1 MTTSQDNSA
10 PAAVN
15 VARNRSFFQQ
25 NKWWILLP
33 LLLIAGI
40 FAFYKLRVPTLHE
53 SNQNEIKLAQPDVW
67 VHSQNLALLPH
78 DLLQVPM
85 LKALL
90 TEDFVYFYAQDED
103 YLSLQGAMRRI
114 SFEHELNW
122 SDTLLKNIADAPADL
137 YMWHDDSHALRYWA
151 LSLERDAFTTVAQS
165 LAKLK
170 LAADKQ
176 VHEIGRVSIAGDDV
190 PVLQVS
196 LSANRQMVFAAH
208 NKRMVLLSD
217 AVMASYARGELDDQ
231 AQTLIKRLLADD
243 ANIRTEV
250 VSEWQDG
257 SKAQSVAESKQTIMV
272 SNRLFAQGYG
282 AFVPSLRA
290 VRFDFDGKT
299 WTSQANILP
308 IAFDPKIWAHLPANA
323 AFCASA
329 PIDWAQVQ
337 KAVDAASSLAVKP
350 KLAEEFAP
358 TGAVC
363 WYAEKTDNMV
373 QPLFV
378 ALRQSGKSSVEP
390 LNALFDWAVAVNQ
403 EHMKDVRALHRQKQQ
418 LVKELANNKANL
430 DQINQE
436 KIDPKLNAEQKASEE
451 TWLAERKTAAKVAV
465 EKVETALADME
476 PQINA
481 ALEAAVEPAKA
492 AKEMHSEKIGSFTVV
507 SRQLAIQA
515 ESDNNPKLAIG
526 EQVVYFSTNQVL
538 VKRAVST
545 AQKHY
550 PNLAESAKEI
560 SPTAQQF
567 LYVSPK
573 KLATLLQSTA
583 EEALPQE
590 GRPKLRAAYDYHMPA
605 RLQALE
611 KQPAFSLM
619 LDKPASGST
628 EQWLPLTWKTAP

>member
-1 MTTSQDNSA
+1 M
-10 PAAVN
+10 
-15 VARNRSFFQQ
+15 
-25 NKWWILLP
+25 
-33 LLLIAGI
+33 
-40 FAFYKLRVPTLHE
+40 RVPTLLE

-67 VHSQNLALLPH
+67 VHSQNFALLPH
-78 DLLQVPM
+78 DLLQVPL

-90 TEDFVYFYAQDED
+90 TEDFIYFYAQDED
-103 YLSLQGAMRRI
+103 WLSLQGAMRRI

-176 VHEIGRVSIAGDDV
+176 VHEIGRVSIGGDDV

-196 LSANRQMVFAAH
+196 LSAHRQMVFAAH
-208 NKRMVLLSD
+208 GKRMVLLSD
-217 AVMASYARGELDDQ
+217 AVMASYAGGELDDQ
-231 AQTLIKRLLADD
+231 AQTLIQRLLADD
-243 ANIRTEV
+243 ANARAEV
-250 VSEWQDG
+250 VSEWQV
-257 SKAQSVAESKQTIMV
+257 STKAQPVADAKQTIMV

-290 VRFDFDGKT
+290 IRFDFDGKV
-299 WTSQANILP
+299 WHSQANIIP
-308 IAFDPKIWAHLPANA
+308 TAFDPKIWTHLPANA

-337 KAVDAASSLAVKP
+337 KAVDTANNLAVKP
-350 KLAEEFAP
+350 KLAEEFLP

-363 WYAEKTDNMV
+363 WYAEKDDNIV

-378 ALRQSGKSSVEP
+378 ALRQSGKTSAEP
-390 LNALFDWAVAVNQ
+390 LNALFDWAVASNQ
-403 EHMKDVRALHRQKQQ
+403 EHMKDVRALRRQKQQ
-418 LVKELANNKANL
+418 LIKELANNQASLNE
-430 DQINQE
+430 INQE
-436 KIDPKLNAEQKASEE
+436 KMNPQLNAEQKASEE
-451 TWLAERKTAAKVAV
+451 TWMAERKVAAQAAV
-465 EKVETALADME
+465 EKVETALKDIE
-476 PQINA
+476 PQISS
-481 ALEAAVEPAKA
+481 ALEATVESTKA
-492 AKEMHSEKIGSFTVV
+492 AKEMHTEKNGAFTVI
-507 SRQLAIQA
+507 SRQLAIEA
-515 ESDNNPKLAIG
+515 DSNNNPKLAYG
-526 EQVVYFSTNQVL
+526 EQAVYFSTNQAL
-538 VKRAVST
+538 IKRAVST

-590 GRPKLRAAYDYHMPA
+590 GRPKLRAAYDFHMPA

-619 LDKPASGST
+619 LDKPTSGSA
-628 EQWLPLTWKTAP
+628 EQWQKLTWKTVQ

>member
-1 MTTSQDNSA
+1 MTTSQDHSA
-10 PAAVN
+10 PATVN

-53 SNQNEIKLAQPDVW
+53 SNQNEINLAQPDVW

-151 LSLERDAFTTVAQS
+151 LSMERDSLTTVAQS

-176 VHEIGRVSIAGDDV
+176 LHEIGRVNIGGDNV

-196 LSANRQMVFAAH
+196 LSVNRQMVFAAH

-217 AVMASYARGELDDQ
+217 AVMASYAGGELDDQ
-231 AQTLIKRLLADD
+231 AQTLIKRLLADE
-243 ANIRTEV
+243 ANTRAEV
-250 VSEWQDG
+250 VSEWQVG
-257 SKAQSVAESKQTIMV
+257 SKAQPVAESKQTIMV

-299 WTSQANILP
+299 WASQANIIP
-308 IAFDPKIWAHLPANA
+308 TAFDPKIWTHLPANA

-329 PIDWAQVQ
+329 PVDWAQVQ
-337 KAVDAASSLAVKP
+337 KAMDGAASLTLKP
-350 KLAEEFAP
+350 KLTEEFAD

-363 WYAEKTDNMV
+363 WYAEKGDSVV

-378 ALRQSGKSSVEP
+378 ALRKGKGTDTA
-390 LNALFDWAVAVNQ
+390 LNALFDWGVATNQ
-403 EHMKDVRALHRQKQQ
+403 AYMKEVRGLRGKKLQ
-418 LVKELANNKANL
+418 LQSELDSAKSNLEAINK
-430 DQINQE
+430 E
-436 KIDPKLNAEQKASEE
+436 KIDAQNAEDRAYFEKDLAQRKESAKTTIASLEKALDE
-451 TWLAERKTAAKVAV
+451 V
-465 EKVETALADME
+465 E
-476 PQINA
+476 PQISA
-481 ALEAAVEPAKA
+481 ALDKITEPAKA
-492 AKEMHSEKIGSFTVV
+492 AKETIAEKTGAFTVL
-507 SRQLAIQA
+507 SRKMAIMA
-515 ESDNNPKLAIG
+515 ESDNNPKLAYG
-526 EQVVYFSTNQVL
+526 DQVVYFSTNQDL
-538 VKRAVST
+538 LARAVSVG
-545 AQKHY
+545 QKHY

-567 LYVSPK
+567 LFVSPK
-573 KLATLLQSTA
+573 KLSALLQTTA
-583 EEALPQE
+583 EDALPQE
-590 GRPKLRAAYDYHMPA
+590 SRAKLRAAYDYHIPA
-605 RLQALE
+605 RLGAFA
-611 KQPAFSLM
+611 KQPTFGLT
-619 LDKPASGST
+619 LDKAASGT
-628 EQWLPLTWKTAP
+628 GEQWLPLAWHTAP